1 MEYNWI
7 AAPPKNETK
16 KSHMTRRIL
25 NGAWFTLSPLWIAS
39 ISTEQQKLMLELH
52 FYKLYIYL
60 QWNPIVIPTNMDYG
74 FRHSDHF
81 IRLFVHSFVRSFVP
95 ERSCARQFRSF
106 LLYCSY
112 SFYFPHSNFSFS
124 LFVLVLIFKAKQK
137 RRRKKLQN
145 FSRSS
150 LWYQDQTNRF
160 QASIEFINKSID
172 HDHHH
177 HHH

>member
-1 MEYNWI
+1 MLPRPKMKQKKVIWPEEYWMVPDSHCLHCESRAYRPNN
-7 AAPPKNETK
+7 KNLCLK
-16 KSHMTRRIL
+16 
-25 NGAWFTLSPLWIAS
+25 
-39 ISTEQQKLMLELH
+39 LH

-74 FRHSDHF
+74 FRLSDHF

-150 LWYQDQTNRF
+150 FWYQDQTNRF